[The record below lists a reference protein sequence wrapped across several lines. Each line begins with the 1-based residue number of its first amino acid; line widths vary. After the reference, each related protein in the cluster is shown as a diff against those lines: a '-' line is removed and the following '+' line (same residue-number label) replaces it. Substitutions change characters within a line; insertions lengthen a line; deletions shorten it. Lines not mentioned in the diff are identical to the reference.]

1 MGTNNKNILSKLQIS
16 ILEFKQMKTRL
27 LMLAAVATIFASA
40 CASQNQQKST
50 ALGAAVGAGSG
61 AIIGHQFGEGGRDKG
76 ALIGGA
82 IGATTGLLYGAQED
96 RDMNAQQPVS
106 QAQYQ
111 GGGQR
116 HYQGGQHMGHQASS
130 GGGELSN
137 PYQMPNPQ
145 YCGHQWV
152 WDAPSGHW
160 MCR

>member
-1 MGTNNKNILSKLQIS
+1 MNGK
-16 ILEFKQMKTRL
+16 LEFEKKMKTKL
-27 LMLAAVATIFASA
+27 LVLAAVLVVFAGA

-50 ALGAAVGAGSG
+50 AIGAAVGAGSG

-96 RDMNAQQPVS
+96 RDMNAQRPVS
-106 QAQYQ
+106 SPQYQ
-111 GGGQR
+111 GGQ
-116 HYQGGQHMGHQASS
+116 QTMGHQAPSS
-130 GGGELSN
+130 GGGDFSN
-137 PYQMPNPQ
+137 PYQAPNPQ

-152 WDAPSGHW
+152 WDAPAGHW

>member
-1 MGTNNKNILSKLQIS
+1 
-16 ILEFKQMKTRL
+16 MKTRL
-27 LMLAAVATIFASA
+27 LVLAAVLVVFTGA

-96 RDMNAQQPVS
+96 RDMNYQRPVS
-106 QAQYQ
+106 SPQYQ
-111 GGGQR
+111 GGQQQ
-116 HYQGGQHMGHQASS
+116 YQGGRQAPSS
-130 GGGELSN
+130 GGGDFSN

-145 YCGHQWV
+145 YCGHQWI

>member
-1 MGTNNKNILSKLQIS
+1 MKKKL
-16 ILEFKQMKTRL
+16 LV
-27 LMLAAVATIFASA
+27 LAAVVAVFAGA
-40 CASQNQQKST
+40 CASENQQKST
-50 ALGAAVGAGSG
+50 AIGAALGAGSG

-96 RDMNAQQPVS
+96 RDRN
-106 QAQYQ
+106 AQYQ
-111 GGGQR
+111 GGQ
-116 HYQGGQHMGHQASS
+116 QQMGRQPGS
-130 GGGELSN
+130 GGGEFSN